1 MLGVATHP
9 ASREETAVLDTLPWP
24 GSGLQTLPVT
34 GRDPAP
40 VPDPAIFASAVA
52 RFRALAGL
60 RGFRQSLYECLK
72 ARADALFEL
81 ADAVLCADHAVTSL
95 VRLCLEP
102 EFTRGHGALYDAL
115 SAGRIDDERFFSLLA
130 SELPQA
136 VDGPEA
142 LAWIAEHDVTG
153 HGLLEEA
160 LAGLSP
166 DDASQVRDACARWS
180 RLRFAVDA
188 TAYPRPDAWCS
199 PGREHVHNGAC
210 HCRGSSKTA
219 PGWEYQFTAAIGH
232 LRTAWAALLD
242 VARTTPATR
251 TAQTVVQVRN
261 VLRRLRAAGHGRK
274 AAPLFVFD
282 AGYSAAALADGL
294 LGCPVH
300 VLVRLAAGSVFYADP
315 VTWEGRY
322 GRPARRGPAVHCLEP
337 PGFTADTGNG
347 PRGRKKPLPPNPE
360 PDEELTLPDTP
371 LYGTVRAE
379 AWHRVHPLIHG
390 DRGWFA
396 GRKELPVLRGTLVH
410 VTVERL
416 PGGRDPHRAMWLW
429 HAGPGPLSLDELW
442 RAYLARYDIEH
453 AFKLLKGTLGLTA
466 AKVRDPGQADRWIR
480 LLMAAHAQLLLARPL
495 AAGLRR
501 PWEKQP
507 DPARPLTPGRVRRGF
522 RNIRRHLGTPARV
535 AKPSRPG
542 PGRPKGSTKGPAP
555 RYLLPGEAS
564 MPRTAKATLTR
575 EKVKT

>member
-1 MLGVATHP
+1 VTVTLP
-9 ASREETAVLDTLPWP
+9 CPDAVLQTAAAVP
-24 GSGLQTLPVT
+24 G
-34 GRDPAP
+34 P
-40 VPDPAIFASAVA
+40 VPDPAVFAGAVA
-52 RFRALAGL
+52 RWRALERL
-60 RGFRQSLYECLK
+60 RAFRSRLYACL
-72 ARADALFEL
+72 ALRADALFEL

-95 VRLCLEP
+95 VQLCLEP

-115 SAGRIDDERFFSLLA
+115 SAGRIDDEKLFSLLA
-130 SELPQA
+130 AELPRA

-142 LAWIAEHDVTG
+142 VAWIAEHDVID
-153 HGLLEEA
+153 HRILEKA
-160 LAGLSP
+160 LAGLP
-166 DDASQVRDACARWS
+166 PGDASQVRDSCARWS

-251 TAQTVVQVRN
+251 TAETIAQVRN

-274 AAPLFVFD
+274 AAPLFIFD
-282 AGYSAAALADGL
+282 AGYSAAALTDGL
-294 LGCPVH
+294 AGCPAH
-300 VLVRLAAGSVFYADP
+300 ILVRLAVGCVFYAEP
-315 VTWEGRY
+315 VTWEGKY
-322 GRPARRGPAVHCLEP
+322 GRPPRRGAAVHCLEP
-337 PGFTADTGNG
+337 ADFAAAGSSG

-360 PDEELTLPDTP
+360 PDETLVLPGTP

-379 AWHRVHPLIHG
+379 AWHRVHPLVHG
-390 DRGWFA
+390 DRGWFE
-396 GRKELPVLRGTLVH
+396 GRKKLPVLQGSLVH
-410 VTVERL
+410 LTVERL
-416 PGGRDPHRAMWLW
+416 PDGRDPHRAMWLW

-442 RAYLARYDIEH
+442 RAYLARFDIEH

-466 AKVRDPGQADRWIR
+466 AKVRDPGQADRWARII
-480 LLMAAHAQLLLARPL
+480 MAAHAQLLLALPL

-507 DPARPLTPGRVRRGF
+507 DPFRPLAPGRVRRGF
-522 RNIRRHLGTPARV
+522 RNIRRELGTPAHV
-535 AKPSRPG
+535 AKPTRPG
-542 PGRPKGSTKGPAP
+542 PGRPKGSSKGPAP
-555 RYLLPGEAS
+555 RHLLPGEAD
-564 MPRTAKATLTR
+564 MPRTTNTALTR
-575 EKVKT
+575 KKVKT

>member
-1 MLGVATHP
+1 MF
-9 ASREETAVLDTLPWP
+9 TA
-24 GSGLQTLPVT
+24 
-34 GRDPAP
+34 
-40 VPDPAIFASAVA
+40 AVA
-52 RFRALAGL
+52 RWRALERL
-60 RGFRQSLYECLK
+60 REFRGRLYGCL
-72 ARADALFEL
+72 ARRPDALFEL

-95 VRLCLEP
+95 VQMSLEP

-115 SAGRIDDERFFSLLA
+115 SAGRIDDEQLFCLLA
-130 SELPQA
+130 SALPQA

-142 LAWIAEHDVTG
+142 LAWIAERDVID
-153 HGLLEEA
+153 HGLLETA
-160 LAGLSP
+160 LAGLPP
-166 DDASQVRDACARWS
+166 DDAAQVRDACARWG

-199 PGREHVHNGAC
+199 PGREHVHHGAC
-210 HCRGSSKTA
+210 HCRGSSRTT

-242 VARTTPATR
+242 VARTSPATR
-251 TAQTVVQVRN
+251 TAQTITQVKN
-261 VLRRLRAAGHGRK
+261 VLRRLHTAGHGRQ
-274 AAPLFVFD
+274 AAPLFIFD
-282 AGYSAAALADGL
+282 AGYSAAALTDGL
-294 LGCPVH
+294 AGCPVH
-300 VLVRLAAGSVFYADP
+300 VLVRLAAGSVFYAEP

-322 GRPARRGPAVHCLEP
+322 GRPARRGAAVHCLEP
-337 PGFTADTGNG
+337 EDFEASAGCG

-360 PDEELTLPDTP
+360 PDEELTLPGTP
-371 LYGTVRAE
+371 LYGTVRAG
-379 AWHRVHPLIHG
+379 AWHRVCPLIHG

-396 GRKELPVLRGTLVH
+396 GREELPVLRGTLVH

-416 PGGRDPHRAMWLW
+416 PDGRDPHRAMWLW

-442 RAYLARYDIEH
+442 RAYLARFDIEH

-466 AKVRDPGQADRWIR
+466 AKVRSPEQADRWAR

-495 AAGLRR
+495 TAGLRR

-522 RNIRRHLGTPARV
+522 RNIHRDLGTPARV
-535 AKPSRPG
+535 AKPARPG
-542 PGRPKGSTKGPAP
+542 PGRPKGSGKGPAP
-555 RYLLPGEAS
+555 RHLLPGEAD
-564 MPRTAKATLTR
+564 MPRTTDTTLTR